1 MNGLPY
7 TGFPSDD
14 AINQDKLFIH
24 IREFDGKYK
33 DDFEIHLKRGGFVK
47 EFVTVKLNEVTQNIS
62 CVTFIPTSKSGKT
75 KPALTEARNI
85 LGKAINEWYLANSS
99 LR

>member
-14 AINQDKLFIH
+14 ITTQVKLLIH
-24 IREFDGKYK
+24 IREIDGNYK
-33 DDFEIHLKRGGFVK
+33 DDLETHIKRGGFVK
-47 EFVTVKLNEVTQNIS
+47 GFVTVELNEGMQNIS

-85 LGKAINEWYLANSS
+85 LGKAINDWYLANVK
-99 LR
+99 

>member
-7 TGFPSDD
+7 TGFPSDEVST
-14 AINQDKLFIH
+14 QVKLLIH

-33 DDFEIHLKRGGFVK
+33 DDLEVHLKRGGFVK
-47 EFVTVKLNEVTQNIS
+47 GYVSVELNEETKNIFL
-62 CVTFIPTSKSGKT
+62 VTFIPTSKSGKT

-85 LGKAINEWYLANSS
+85 LGKAINDWYLANVK
-99 LR
+99 

>member
-14 AINQDKLFIH
+14 VITQVKLFIH
-24 IREFDGKYK
+24 IREFDGKHK
-33 DDFEIHLKRGGFVK
+33 DDLEIHLKRGGFVK
-47 EFVTVKLNEVTQNIS
+47 GFVTVELNDETQNIS
-62 CVTFIPTSKSGKT
+62 CVTFIPNSKSGKT

-85 LGKAINEWYLANSS
+85 LGKAINDWYVANVK
-99 LR
+99 

>member
-14 AINQDKLFIH
+14 IQTQVKLLLH

-33 DDFEIHLKRGGFVK
+33 DDLEAHLRRGGFVK
-47 EFVTVKLNEVTQNIS
+47 GYVSVELNVETDNIS
-62 CVTFIPTSKSGKT
+62 LITFIPTSKSGKT

-85 LGKAINEWYLANSS
+85 LGKAVNDWYVANVK
-99 LR
+99 

>member
-14 AINQDKLFIH
+14 VSTQVKLLIYV
-24 IREFDGKYK
+24 REFDGKYK
-33 DDFEIHLKRGGFVK
+33 DDLEVHLRRGGFVK
-47 EFVTVKLNEVTQNIS
+47 GYVCVELNEETKNIFL
-62 CVTFIPTSKSGKT
+62 VTFIPTSKSGKT

-85 LGKAINEWYLANSS
+85 LGKAINDWYLANVK
-99 LR
+99 